1 MVGELGGGRDGGARV
16 LDGVLLLDGDGG
28 QDAVDLVD
36 VRPVDALQELP
47 HVGRHRLDEPPLPLG
62 VERVERQR
70 RLSRTRRAGHHRQ
83 LPLRD
88 VDRNVLEI
96 VGPRPADGDGAIGH
110 VKVRTVPRSIC
121 HPGTGTGPKR
131 LEVMTIFLTLLLL
144 AGPAPTK
151 AVPEPIATVP
161 LKLIGGKATVSVTV
175 NGKGPFDFFLD
186 TGAGMTV
193 LDSDLAEE
201 LQLPVTGTTRIGDPA
216 NPQAIEAKTA
226 TVKRLTIGS
235 AVFQDV
241 EVVTWDRSGLY
252 GGTGPRG
259 VIGNPLFADYLL
271 TLDLGKG
278 EARIARGEVAPGPDV
293 VSYEPSEGG
302 IFRIPVSIGNLN
314 IEAAIDSGSPSGF
327 ALPKRYAEQLPLATP
342 LTETGRG
349 RTANSEFVLSSAA
362 VDATARIGINTFARP
377 VVTFNDVLP
386 GALFGSQIL
395 RQMVMTID
403 QKNRRIRLTPGAPAP
418 APVKVAVGAVS
429 DYAGRFGIRT
439 ITSRDGDLFLQRD
452 GGPML
457 KLVAAGNEEFTIEGI
472 PAARVRFTR
481 TAAGKVT
488 SLEVLN
494 PAGQWEKAP
503 RDNE

>member
-1 MVGELGGGRDGGARV
+1 
-16 LDGVLLLDGDGG
+16 
-28 QDAVDLVD
+28 
-36 VRPVDALQELP
+36 
-47 HVGRHRLDEPPLPLG
+47 
-62 VERVERQR
+62 
-70 RLSRTRRAGHHRQ
+70 
-83 LPLRD
+83 
-88 VDRNVLEI
+88 
-96 VGPRPADGDGAIGH
+96 
-110 VKVRTVPRSIC
+110 
-121 HPGTGTGPKR
+121 
-131 LEVMTIFLTLLLL
+131 MTILLTLLLL

-151 AVPEPIATVP
+151 TIPEPIATVP
-161 LKLIGGKATVSVTV
+161 LKFIVGKPTVSVTI

-193 LDSDLAEE
+193 LDSDFAEE
-201 LQLPVTGTTRIGDPA
+201 LQLPLTGTTRIGDPA

-226 TVKRLTIGS
+226 TVKRLAIGG
-235 AVFQDV
+235 AAFQDV
-241 EVVTWDRSGLY
+241 EVVTWDRRGLY

-278 EARIARGEVAPGPDV
+278 EVRIARGEVAPGPDV
-293 VSYEPSEGG
+293 VTYEPSEGG
-302 IFRIPVSIGNLN
+302 VFRVPVSIGTLN
-314 IEAAIDSGSPSGF
+314 FEAAIDSGSPSGF

-342 LTETGRG
+342 LSETGRG
-349 RTANSEFVLSSAA
+349 RTANSEFVLSSAT
-362 VDATARIGINTFARP
+362 VDATARIGVNTFPRP
-377 VVTFNDVLP
+377 VVTFNDALP

-418 APVKVAVGAVS
+418 APVKVAASAVG

-439 ITSRDGDLFLQRD
+439 ITSKGGDLFLQRD
-452 GGPML
+452 GGPLL
-457 KLVAAGNEEFTIEGI
+457 KLVAAGNEEFTIDGI
-472 PAARVRFTR
+472 TAARLRFTR
-481 TAAGKVT
+481 SATGKVT

>member
-1 MVGELGGGRDGGARV
+1 
-16 LDGVLLLDGDGG
+16 
-28 QDAVDLVD
+28 
-36 VRPVDALQELP
+36 
-47 HVGRHRLDEPPLPLG
+47 
-62 VERVERQR
+62 
-70 RLSRTRRAGHHRQ
+70 
-83 LPLRD
+83 
-88 VDRNVLEI
+88 
-96 VGPRPADGDGAIGH
+96 
-110 VKVRTVPRSIC
+110 
-121 HPGTGTGPKR
+121 
-131 LEVMTIFLTLLLL
+131 MTILLTLLLL

-161 LKLIGGKATVSVTV
+161 LKLIVGKPAVSVTI

-193 LDSDLAEE
+193 IDADLAKE

-226 TVKRLTIGS
+226 TVKRLTVGG
-235 AVFQDV
+235 AAFQDV
-241 EVVTWDRSGLY
+241 EVVTWDRSALY

-259 VIGNPLFADYLL
+259 VLGNPLFADHLL

-293 VSYEPSEGG
+293 VAYEPSEGG
-302 IFRIPVSIGNLN
+302 VFRIPVSIGKLEL
-314 IEAAIDSGSPSGF
+314 EAAIDSGSPSGF

-342 LTETGRG
+342 LTEVGRG
-349 RTANSEFVLSSAA
+349 RMANSAFVVSSAT
-362 VDATARIGINTFARP
+362 VDATARIGINTFPRP

-386 GALFGSQIL
+386 GALFGVQVL
-395 RQMVMTID
+395 RHMVLTID
-403 QKNRRIRLTPGAPAP
+403 QKNRRIRLTPGTPP
-418 APVKVAVGAVS
+418 APVSVAAGAGG

-439 ITSRDGDLFLQRD
+439 ITSKDGDLFLQRD
-452 GGPML
+452 GGPLL
-457 KLVAAGNEEFTIEGI
+457 KLVAAGNDEFTLDGI
-472 PAARVRFTR
+472 PNARVRFTR
-481 TAAGKVT
+481 NATDKVS